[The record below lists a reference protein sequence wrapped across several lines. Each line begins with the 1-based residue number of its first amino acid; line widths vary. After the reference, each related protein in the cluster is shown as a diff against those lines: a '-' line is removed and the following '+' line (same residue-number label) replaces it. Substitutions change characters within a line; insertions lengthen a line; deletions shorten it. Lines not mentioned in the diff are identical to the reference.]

1 MKRILTVFLFAIP
14 LPALAGLNILACEPE
29 WGALSKE
36 IGGEKVRVTTAIT
49 ALQDPHR
56 VEARPSLIARARDA
70 DLMICTGAEL
80 EIGWVP
86 LLQRQAGNAKIQVGQ
101 PGYFEAASA
110 VPLIERPTRVDRS
123 LGDVHPSGNPHIHL
137 DPRNIERV
145 AAALAERMAS
155 LDSREAAYYRE
166 RGRSFLGRWSEAMSR
181 WQAQAGPLK
190 GLALVVYHKD
200 TSYLIQWLAM
210 REVGALEPK
219 PGLPPSAAHLNELLD
234 GLRRTPARA
243 VLRSAYNDPR
253 PAEWLAAQAG
263 IPVVL
268 LPFTVGGTENAKDLF
283 GLFDDTVN
291 RLLAITK

>member
-1 MKRILTVFLFAIP
+1 MARIPSRAAMRRILILFLFTIP
-14 LPALAGLNILACEPE
+14 LPALAALNVLACEPE

-36 IGGEKVRVTTAIT
+36 IGGDKVRVTTAIT

-110 VPLIERPTRVDRS
+110 VALIERPTRVDRS
-123 LGDVHPSGNPHIHL
+123 LGDVPPSGNPHIHL

-155 LDSREAAYYRE
+155 LDTKESAYYRE
-166 RGRSFLGRWSEAMSR
+166 RGKSFLGRGSEAMSR
-181 WQAQAGPLK
+181 WEAQAAPLK
-190 GLALVVYHKD
+190 GLPLVVYHKD

-219 PGLPPSAAHLNELLD
+219 P
-234 GLRRTPARA
+234 
-243 VLRSAYNDPR
+243 
-253 PAEWLAAQAG
+253 
-263 IPVVL
+263 
-268 LPFTVGGTENAKDLF
+268 
-283 GLFDDTVN
+283 
-291 RLLAITK
+291 

>member
-1 MKRILTVFLFAIP
+1 MRGILTVFLFTIP
-14 LPALAGLNILACEPE
+14 LHALAALNILACEPE
-29 WGALSKE
+29 WGALAKE
-36 IGGEKVRVTTAIT
+36 IGGDKVRVTTAIT

-70 DLMICTGAEL
+70 DLMVCTGAEL

-86 LLQRQAGNAKIQVGQ
+86 LLQRQAGNAKIQLGQ

-145 AAALAERMAS
+145 AAALGERMAS
-155 LDSREAAYYRE
+155 LDSKEAAYYRE
-166 RGRSFLGRWSEAMSR
+166 RGKSFLSRWSEAMAR
-181 WQAQAGPLK
+181 WEAQAGPLK
-190 GLALVVYHKD
+190 GLPLVVYHKD

-219 PGLPPSAAHLNELLD
+219 PGLPPSAAHLNELLET
-234 GLRRTPARA
+234 L
-243 VLRSAYNDPR
+243 
-253 PAEWLAAQAG
+253 
-263 IPVVL
+263 
-268 LPFTVGGTENAKDLF
+268 
-283 GLFDDTVN
+283 
-291 RLLAITK
+291 